1 MEGREGGGGVGRG
14 GGGMK
19 GRRGVQMSEN
29 RVNIVHALYKLYP
42 CTDVKERP
50 IG

>member
-1 MEGREGGGGVGRG
+1 MEGREGGL
-14 GGGMK
+14 K
-19 GRRGVQMSEN
+19 GWGGVQMSEH
-29 RVNIVHALYKLYP
+29 RVIIVHALYRLYQ